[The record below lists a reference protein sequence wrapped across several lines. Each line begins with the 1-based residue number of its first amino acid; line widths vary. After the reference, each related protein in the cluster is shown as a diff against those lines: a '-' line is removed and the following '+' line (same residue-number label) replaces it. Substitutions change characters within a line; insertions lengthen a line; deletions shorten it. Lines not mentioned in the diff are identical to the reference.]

1 MVKTPGFQCSVGAE
15 LIAGGE
21 PQAMAKKKKREEK
34 KHRFQKT
41 NSTPVCVS
49 D

>member
-21 PQAMAKKKKREEK
+21 PQARAKKKKRVKEAQIPEDK
-34 KHRFQKT
+34 FHT
-41 NSTPVCVS
+41 SLYE
-49 D
+49 

>member
-21 PQAMAKKKKREEK
+21 PQAMAKKKKRGKEAQIPEDK
-34 KHRFQKT
+34 FHT
-41 NSTPVCVS
+41 SLYE
-49 D
+49 